1 MEGNLGFLF
10 AAVTATWLV
19 LFVYL
24 LFLSGRLASLR
35 RELEAVRRGLDH
47 SDGEREP

>member
-1 MEGNLGFLF
+1 MEGSLIFLF

-24 LFLSGRLASLR
+24 VFLSGRLASLR
-35 RELEAVRRGLDH
+35 RELETVQRELDH
-47 SDGEREP
+47 SDGEQER